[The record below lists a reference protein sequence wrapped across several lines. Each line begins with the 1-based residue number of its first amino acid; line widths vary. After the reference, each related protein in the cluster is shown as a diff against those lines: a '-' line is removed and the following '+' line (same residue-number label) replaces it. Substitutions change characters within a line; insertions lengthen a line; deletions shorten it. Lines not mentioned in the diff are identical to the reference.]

1 MAAQIPGIG
10 LAALPLVDPLLDPP
24 PTADQGPAT
33 TPTESVFVFTH
44 FAPDT
49 YGALSFTATNGDRCW
64 RAVGERPS
72 ASAAPDWVAHLL
84 FALKGPPPPPGGWDG
99 AGLGLDGCWEAK
111 RHSAEAKVFG
121 VDAPPGVPPNS
132 LRLQAEWPPSGAMV
146 GGGPAA
152 AAAAAAAPPVRGR
165 VYLAPVEGEADK
177 AGARAAV
184 LAAAVATAAAA
195 SDALERLERLAEGAD
210 GRAAAAEARAEES
223 AHQLVAQQEAL
234 FAAAAAVVNE
244 KKAALV
250 AAEARAAAVVA
261 GGGAAPGPGLA
272 ASGPAAGG
280 WVLPGGG
287 GGARPPPPPPP
298 DAAVAVDGNAA
309 DHPESG
315 SEAGGGSYAGS
326 GSSGDREAAGLEAD
340 TQPLED
346 GALRALAA
354 GEGYMDEDGV

>member
-1 MAAQIPGIG
+1 M
-10 LAALPLVDPLLDPP
+10 PLVDPLLDPP

-111 RHSAEAKVFG
+111 RHSAEVKVFG

-152 AAAAAAAPPVRGR
+152 AAA
-165 VYLAPVEGEADK
+165 
-177 AGARAAV
+177 
-184 LAAAVATAAAA
+184 AAAA

-354 GEGYMDEDGV
+354 GEGYMDEYGV